1 LKTYIEIA
9 DLLQLPAE
17 AAWAR
22 AELAKFD
29 ALLQQ
34 HTWDGE
40 WFVRAYREDG
50 ALFGSAKCNEGKIF
64 LNPQSWAVLS
74 GAATPAQARQAMDAV
89 EKHLATE
96 FGLAICAPAFE
107 KIDHHVMRA
116 VLMNPGN
123 KENGGIFSH
132 TQGWAV
138 MADTMLGNGDRAYRH
153 YRAYMPAAQ
162 NDKTDVREVEP
173 YVHCQSTHSHF
184 SKKFGRSRVPWLSGT
199 ASWSYFAA
207 TQYILGIRPEQAGLR
222 LDPCIPAAWPGFTVT
237 RQFRDK
243 KLKITVENP
252 NGIQK
257 GVAKLVLNGQEL
269 PGNLI
274 PVEALKPVNKIQ
286 VVMG

>member
-1 LKTYIEIA
+1 MKTTLTPQQIENYRR
-9 DLLQLPAE
+9 DGFVVHPGFLSAE
-17 AAWAR
+17 EVK
-22 AELAKFD
+22 EL
-29 ALLQQ
+29 
-34 HTWDGE
+34 
-40 WFVRAYREDG
+40 
-50 ALFGSAKCNEGKIF
+50 
-64 LNPQSWAVLS
+64 
-74 GAATPAQARQAMDAV
+74 
-89 EKHLATE
+89 
-96 FGLAICAPAFE
+96 
-107 KIDHHVMRA
+107 
-116 VLMNPGN
+116 
-123 KENGGIFSH
+123 
-132 TQGWAV
+132 
-138 MADTMLGNGDRAYRH
+138 
-153 YRAYMPAAQ
+153 
-162 NDKTDVREVEP
+162 KTDVREGEP
-173 YVHCQSTHSHF
+173 YVHSQSTHSHS